1 MKNACIAG
9 VFYIP
14 TAGKPPPSPCRTTA
28 THPPYRTRFFCREQT
43 ATDTDPPAQDAFM
56 HKPADH
62 QPETAAIREKSGKR
76 HRHPEHKPSAI
87 PQSITSPDRSLP
99 PAGYRHFTKPPVPA
113 TNGHFLHGC
122 KRIRTGKTSGQT
134 KRREKPGIRK
144 YANRDRTIH
153 HRLFRQC
160 SDDRTFP

>member
-9 VFYIP
+9 VFLHPDRRKNRRLLPVARQPPILP
-14 TAGKPPPSPCRTTA
+14 TGHAFSAGNKPPPIPS
-28 THPPYRTRFFCREQT
+28 
-43 ATDTDPPAQDAFM
+43 PAQDAFM

-122 KRIRTGKTSGQT
+122 KRIRTGKTRGQT

-144 YANRDRTIH
+144 HANRDRTIH

-160 SDDRTFP
+160 SGDRTFP